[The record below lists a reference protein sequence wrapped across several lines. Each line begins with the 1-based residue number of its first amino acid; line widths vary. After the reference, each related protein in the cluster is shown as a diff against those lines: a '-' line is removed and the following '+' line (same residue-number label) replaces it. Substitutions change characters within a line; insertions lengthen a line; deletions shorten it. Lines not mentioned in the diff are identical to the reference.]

1 MNVLKKPTWRSGC
14 ACAFLLLTLNN
25 SHAQSTNQTSV
36 VDSTKTVPATTS
48 TTKTDVPEV
57 KEGNTKTTTV
67 APTVKTELKKA
78 MTDTVKPAE
87 TAVAT
92 TTDSSAKALPKP
104 LGKMSIGINGG
115 TNGFGVDLA
124 YKVLPRVAL
133 RFGYNYC
140 ATAVAGIDVG
150 SFNILSIPK
159 GKTAMDITVDQSN
172 IQLLA
177 DVSLTK
183 KGGIRL
189 TVGGAYGAKN
199 EYTGKL
205 RYKGTVVLNDII
217 LTPEEMG
224 YMKFLYTTQSPITP
238 YVGLGLGR
246 TVPKRRLNISLDLGT
261 YYRGSPVIKVEA
273 TNLLRRNVENEDI
286 LNRNLAAFKW
296 YPVANVRLAYKLK

>member
-1 MNVLKKPTWRSGC
+1 MIFLEKPTWRSGC
-14 ACAFLLLTLNN
+14 IGAFLLLMLNN
-25 SHAQSTNQTSV
+25 SHAQSVIQTSV
-36 VDSTKTVPATTS
+36 MDSTKLTTSAPSVIQTDVPQVVEVTTKTVPVT
-48 TTKTDVPEV
+48 
-57 KEGNTKTTTV
+57 
-67 APTVKTELKKA
+67 PTAKTEVEKVTVEKA
-78 MTDTVKPAE
+78 KTAE
-87 TAVAT
+87 TVVKT
-92 TTDSSAKALPKP
+92 TTDSTAKALPASS
-104 LGKMSIGINGG
+104 KMSLGVSAG
-115 TNGFGVDLA
+115 TNALFGVDLA

-133 RFGYNYC
+133 RLGYNYF
-140 ATAVAGIDVG
+140 TTNVAGIDIA
-150 SFNILSIPK
+150 NYNLLSIPK

-224 YMKFLYTTQSPITP
+224 YLKIVYTTKSPITP

-246 TVPKRRLNISLDLGT
+246 IVPKRRLNISLDLGT

-273 TNLLRRNVENEDI
+273 TNLLKRNVENEEV

-296 YPVANVRLAYKLK
+296 YPVANLRLAFKLK

>member
-14 ACAFLLLTLNN
+14 IGAFLLLTLNN
-25 SHAQSTNQTSV
+25 SNAQSITQTPM
-36 VDSTKTVPATTS
+36 VDSTKFVTTTAS
-48 TTKTDVPEV
+48 TTKTDVPQVAE
-57 KEGNTKTTTV
+57 KTDPIAVTP
-67 APTVKTELKKA
+67 AVKTEAKQATISKSVEKV
-78 MTDTVKPAE
+78 VK
-87 TAVAT
+87 
-92 TTDSSAKALPKP
+92 TTDSTSEALAKP
-104 LGKMSIGINGG
+104 LGKMALGISGG
-115 TNGFGVDLA
+115 TNGLGVDLA

-133 RFGYNYC
+133 RLGYNYC
-140 ATAVAGIDVG
+140 ATNVGGIDVG

-189 TVGGAYGAKN
+189 TIGGAYGAKN

-224 YMKFLYTTQSPITP
+224 YLKFLYTTKSPIMP

-246 TVPKRRLNISLDLGT
+246 VVPKRRLNISLDLGT

-273 TNLLRRNVENEDI
+273 TNLLKRNVENEAI